1 MSYRCHRTIPGLNNS
16 LGDGKPIKQ
25 AVRRMAFARRLVEE
39 MLAEMLAAY
48 LVEPDYVLVKNVIG
62 YSFRFCV
69 NYCKFN
75 AVTRKDAHL
84 IPRIDETFDSLANS
98 LWFTTLDLV
107 SRHFIPFELCN
118 APATF
123 QRLMESVLSGLL
135 CKVYLVYL
143 DDIIIL
149 ENSEEE
155 HLKNLKKLQK
165 RLRGTGFKIKFSEC
179 PTGDLPGV
187 RHDPW
192 QSDDKP
198 TENCSRGTMFSF
210 PLHLRSTTIFGSQPL
225 LSPFHSRLCK
235 DSESTA
241 RADVEEPALQ
251 VEGQARSRH
260 CLTEKPSDFS
270 TTAETPSLH

>member
-135 CKVYLVYL
+135 CKNAV
-143 DDIIIL
+143 
-149 ENSEEE
+149 
-155 HLKNLKKLQK
+155 
-165 RLRGTGFKIKFSEC
+165 F
-179 PTGDLPGV
+179 PATGDLPGV

>member
-1 MSYRCHRTIPGLNNS
+1 M
-16 LGDGKPIKQ
+16 
-25 AVRRMAFARRLVEE
+25 RRLIHWPI
-39 MLAEMLAAY
+39 LCGL
-48 LVEPDYVLVKNVIG
+48 LLWTWFLGTVKCKSKNQSVKRLLSHTIRTLQRAG
-62 YSFRFCV
+62 NLPASYGECSFRSP
-69 NYCKFN
+69 N
-75 AVTRKDAHL
+75 AV
-84 IPRIDETFDSLANS
+84 F
-98 LWFTTLDLV
+98 
-107 SRHFIPFELCN
+107 
-118 APATF
+118 PA
-123 QRLMESVLSGLL
+123 
-135 CKVYLVYL
+135 
-143 DDIIIL
+143 
-149 ENSEEE
+149 
-155 HLKNLKKLQK
+155 
-165 RLRGTGFKIKFSEC
+165 
-179 PTGDLPGV
+179 TGDLPGV